1 MPRAY
6 ATMTLVKVIVV
17 TGGIASGKS
26 TVVQMLQD
34 LCGQGVALF
43 DCDKAVAELYESGR
57 LSRDLVTAFG
67 QEALDAQGA
76 VNRDFLRGIV
86 TSDPM
91 GRAKLEELVH
101 PKLAQLCTQAQA
113 NARQN
118 GDVHTFIADIP
129 LYFESKSGINIPA
142 DLVCAVALSPES
154 QLIRLMNRNGFS
166 REVAQGMVNAQGST
180 DDKISRADCVFW
192 NEGSL
197 ELLHAQ
203 VELFYQRELEKDA
216 KAHIARSVD
225 VDINQLQELSFPEL
239 QKKAEGLS
247 ARWLTGDHTRRQ
259 LVSGLA
265 RTYSTEGNQ
274 VFATGIID
282 RGRFAKQFMLRYPA
296 CSFRPGEDDV
306 LVPQELME
314 RYNLRLGNRV
324 KVKVR
329 GQQRWEH
336 PLSATEIVEIEG
348 VPAADFSQKPDFDQ
362 LTALIPTRRLILE
375 NIDNPSPAM
384 RLLDLVTPLGM
395 GQRALVVAPP
405 RGGKTILLKSI
416 AKSLRAN
423 YPEAELLVLLLDE
436 RPEEVTDFEETVDAP
451 VYASTFDE
459 NSHRHEQLSD
469 MVLERARRLVEQG
482 KDVIILLDSLT
493 RLARGYNA
501 HASGG
506 RTMSGGL
513 DSHALEKPRK
523 FFGAA
528 RNVEE
533 GGSLTIVA
541 TCLVDTES
549 RMDEIIF
556 EEFKGTGNM
565 EIRLDREL
573 AERRIFPA
581 ISLPQSGTRN
591 DDRLYHPD
599 EMSRVLQLRRQLAT
613 HPGWEAL
620 ELLLSN
626 IHKTQNNAELL
637 LRGLII

>member
-1 MPRAY
+1 M
-6 ATMTLVKVIVV
+6 KVIVV

-26 TVVQMLQD
+26 TVVEMLQEM
-34 LCGQGVALF
+34 CGQGMVLF
-43 DCDKAVAELYESGR
+43 DCDRAVAELYKSGK
-57 LSRDLVTAFG
+57 LARDLVSAFG
-67 QEALDAQGA
+67 SEALNEQGA
-76 VNRDFLRGIV
+76 VNRNFLRNIV
-86 TSDPM
+86 TSDPQ
-91 GRAKLEELVH
+91 GRTKLEELVH
-101 PKLAQLCTQAQA
+101 PKLAQMCTQAQA
-113 NARQN
+113 DARQS
-118 GDVHTFIADIP
+118 GKVHTFIADIP
-129 LYFESKSGINIPA
+129 LYFESKSGVNVMA
-142 DLVCAVALSPES
+142 DKVCTVALTPET
-154 QLIRLMNRNGFS
+154 QLRRLMERSGYS
-166 REVAQGMVNAQGST
+166 REVAQGMVDAQIST
-180 DDKISRADCVFW
+180 EEKIAGADCVFW
-192 NEGSL
+192 NEGSIDQL
-197 ELLHAQ
+197 REQ
-203 VELFYQRELEKDA
+203 VHLFYRQEIEKDA
-216 KAHIARSVD
+216 KAYIAATVEVD
-225 VDINQLQELSFPEL
+225 LNALQTLSFPEL

-259 LVSGLA
+259 LVSGLV

-274 VFATGIID
+274 VYATGIID
-282 RGRFAKQFMLRYPA
+282 RGRFPKQGMLRYPSY
-296 CSFRPGEDDV
+296 SFRPGEDDV
-306 LVPQELME
+306 LISSELMG
-314 RYNLRLGNRV
+314 RYDLRYGNQV
-324 KVKVR
+324 KVRLR
-329 GQQRWEH
+329 GQQRWEQ
-336 PLSATEIVEIEG
+336 PLQATEIVEIEG
-348 VPAADFSQKPDFDQ
+348 VPAADYVQRTDFEQ

-384 RLLDLVTPLGM
+384 RLLDLVAPLGM

-405 RGGKTILLKSI
+405 RGGKTILLKSM
-416 AKSLRAN
+416 ARSLRAN
-423 YPEAELLVLLLDE
+423 YPEAALLILLLDE

-459 NSHRHEQLSD
+459 SSYRHEQLSD

-482 KDVIILLDSLT
+482 RDVIILLDSLT

-501 HASGG
+501 HATGG

-533 GGSLTIVA
+533 GGSLTIIA

-599 EMSRVLQLRRQLAT
+599 ELARVLQLRRQLAT

-620 ELLLSN
+620 ELLLAN
-626 IHKTQNNAELL
+626 ICKTQNNAELL
-637 LRGLII
+637 LRGLVI